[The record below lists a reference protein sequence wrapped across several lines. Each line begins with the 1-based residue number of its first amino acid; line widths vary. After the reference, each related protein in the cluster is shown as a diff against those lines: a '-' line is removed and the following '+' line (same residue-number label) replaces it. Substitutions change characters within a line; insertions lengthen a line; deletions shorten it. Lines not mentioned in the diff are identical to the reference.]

1 MASICLGKIGSLIF
15 GADGMVDIGPLPAS
29 FGFQGPFSSPID
41 YFLSW
46 SANAK
51 FKNSKFLLKQSN
63 DDTTLKALKHEVECF
78 PARLASALEDRPPTG
93 GTSYPLVHKDFLIHN
108 ILFDEEYN
116 VVGVIDWEN
125 THSAPFEVFAALTNM
140 YSHFDSKALHMVPN
154 EKDGKAYI
162 HDVMH
167 EEVKMKLAN
176 KISSS
181 FGSILGDIGYCMNL
195 FEEGRATCFTHV
207 LKRYVES

>member
-1 MASICLGKIGSLIF
+1 MSSICLGKIGSLIL
-15 GADGMVDIGPLPAS
+15 GANGMVEIGPLPAS
-29 FGFQGPFSSPID
+29 FGFRGPFSSPID

-46 SANAK
+46 SASAK
-51 FKNSKFLLKQSN
+51 FKNSKFLVAQSN
-63 DDTTLKALKHEVECF
+63 DDATLQALKHEVEIF
-78 PARLASALEDRPPTG
+78 PARLASAMEEKPPTSC
-93 GTSYPLVHKDFLIHN
+93 TSYPLVHKDFLIHN

-125 THSAPFEVFAALTNM
+125 THSSPFEVFAALTNM
-140 YSHFDSKALHMVPN
+140 YSHFDSKTLHMVPD
-154 EKDGKAYI
+154 ERDGKAYI

-176 KISSS
+176 KVSSS

-195 FEEGRATCFTHV
+195 FEEGRATWFTHI
-207 LKRYVES
+207 LKRYTES